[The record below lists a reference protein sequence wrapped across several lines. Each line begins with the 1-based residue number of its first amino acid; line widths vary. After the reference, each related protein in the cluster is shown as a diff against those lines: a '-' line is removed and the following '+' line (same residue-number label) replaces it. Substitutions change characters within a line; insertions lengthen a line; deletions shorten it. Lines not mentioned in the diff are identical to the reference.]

1 MRSKQTKK
9 RQVQPDVVLKSKTIS
24 KLINVVMLH
33 GKKSIAEKIVYSTI
47 DMLNEDRKE
56 SLRIFEQAIKNVM
69 PKQEVRSRRIGGA
82 TYQVPYPVR
91 HDRSEALALKWVVEV
106 ARKKQGKAMDEFLK
120 DEIMNAYNNMGD
132 SIRKRDDTH
141 KMAESNKAFS
151 HFRL

>member
-106 ARKKQGKAMDEFLK
+106 AIKKQGKAMDEFLK
-120 DEIMNAYNNMGD
+120 DEILNAYNNMGD

>member
-1 MRSKQTKK
+1 
-9 RQVQPDVVLKSKTIS
+9 
-24 KLINVVMLH
+24 
-33 GKKSIAEKIVYSTI
+33 
-47 DMLNEDRKE
+47 MLNEDRKE

-120 DEIMNAYNNMGD
+120 DEILNAYNNMGD

>member
-1 MRSKQTKK
+1 MRSKQAKK
-9 RQVQPDVVLKSKTIS
+9 RQIQPDIVLKSKTIT
-24 KLINVVMLH
+24 KLINIVMLH
-33 GKKSIAEKIVYSTI
+33 GKKSLAEKIVYSSL

-56 SLRIFEQAIKNVM
+56 SLRIFEQAVKNVM

-91 HDRSEALALKWVVEV
+91 HDRGEALALKWIVEV
-106 ARKKQGKAMDEFLK
+106 ARKKQGKAMNEFLK
-120 DEIMNAYNNMGD
+120 DEILNAYNSMGD
-132 SIRKRDDTH
+132 AIRKRDDVH

>member
-120 DEIMNAYNNMGD
+120 DEILNAYNNMGD

-141 KMAESNKAFS
+141 KIAESNKAFS

>member
-1 MRSKQTKK
+1 MRSKQSKK
-9 RQVQPDVVLKSKTIS
+9 RQVEPDIILKSKTIT
-24 KLINVVMLH
+24 KLVNIVMLH
-33 GKKSIAEKIVYSTI
+33 GKKSIAENIVYSSLDKI
-47 DMLNEDRKE
+47 NEDRKE
-56 SLRIFEQAIKNVM
+56 SLRIFEQAVKNVM

-91 HDRSEALALKWVVEV
+91 HDRGEALALKWIVEV

-132 SIRKRDDTH
+132 AIRKRDDVH

>member
-120 DEIMNAYNNMGD
+120 DEILNAYNNMGD

>member
-1 MRSKQTKK
+1 
-9 RQVQPDVVLKSKTIS
+9 
-24 KLINVVMLH
+24 MLH

-120 DEIMNAYNNMGD
+120 DEILNAYNNMGD